1 MFYYNNYRSFFFDS
15 SVVFNDILKSFP
27 DIISSH
33 SVTDK
38 RISIKEPYV
47 NTFLFICHRCFK
59 ETNIKF
65 TNRGSDMNPITSEKP
80 SEKFWMV
87 YITGKSTPSYI
98 HHSQV
103 SAIKEAERLAET
115 HKAPVYVLETVN
127 VARAVRV
134 ETMEIV

>member
-15 SVVFNDILKSFP
+15 STIFNDILKLFP

-33 SVTDK
+33 SVID
-38 RISIKEPYV
+38 RRVSIKDLYV
-47 NTFLFICHRCFK
+47 NTFLFACRKCFE

-65 TNRGSDMNPITSEKP
+65 TNRGSDMHPIKSKKP

-87 YITGKSTPSYI
+87 YITGKSAPSYI

-103 SAIKEAERLAET
+103 SAINEAERLAEI

-134 ETMEIV
+134 ETMEIA